1 MATASKRL
9 VIDASVAAAAGQT
22 IKPAS
27 RRCRECL
34 LVVLKISH
42 RLVMTP
48 PLASEWDA
56 HQSLFAARW
65 RAEMRSRGK
74 IVSLTSVLHE
84 SLRSQVPATGAV
96 QKDLHL
102 VEAALGVDRIVLS
115 LDDNARA

>member
-48 PLASEWDA
+48 PLTSEWDA

-74 IVSLTSVLHE
+74 TVDLAIVPDD
-84 SLRSQVPATGAV
+84 SLRSQAPATRPAR
-96 QKDLHL
+96 KDLHL
-102 VEAALGVDRIVLS
+102 I
-115 LDDNARA
+115 